1 MKENLAAL
9 FFDQVTKKRDKTALM
24 RKEGGR
30 FVGISWSDYG
40 RAVRRAAGALK
51 RMGVQRGDRVAIF
64 SYNSAEWA
72 TMDLAALSCG
82 AIVVPIY
89 FKSSPSQVAYILK
102 DSGAKVI
109 YVGDA
114 AQLGAVLPQAKG
126 LPVLSAVI
134 APDGIVDGQKAGKV
148 RVVPFSE
155 TQTEEDERVF
165 EKDLAPHLNDI
176 EAGDVATIVYTSGTT
191 GEPKGVMLT
200 HKNLIANVRADM
212 AVVELTDADL
222 GLSFLPTSHVLD
234 RVVVH
239 YMSVIAGGTIAYAQS
254 LETVL
259 ADVAGTH
266 PTAMCGVPRMFEKI
280 YNAITDR
287 AEAGPPTARRLFF
300 WAEDVGREFVLM
312 RKEKKRPGL
321 VLRLKYLIADL
332 LVFSKVRKFFG
343 GRMRLFASGG
353 AHLREDIDLFFR
365 AVKIPIMHGYG
376 LTEATCTVTLN
387 TKEDFMPETLGRPLP
402 GVEVKIAPDG
412 EILLRGDIV
421 MKGYFNRPEET
432 REALREGWL
441 HTGDVGHL
449 TGDGYLVM
457 TDRKKD
463 ILSTSGGKNISRRR
477 SRRCCCCRGL
487 SSRRSSSRTGG
498 GSYRRS
504 SSRISPSCRSSAQ
517 DAA

>member
-1 MKENLAAL
+1 
-9 FFDQVTKKRDKTALM
+9 
-24 RKEGGR
+24 
-30 FVGISWSDYG
+30 
-40 RAVRRAAGALK
+40 
-51 RMGVQRGDRVAIF
+51 
-64 SYNSAEWA
+64 
-72 TMDLAALSCG
+72 
-82 AIVVPIY
+82 
-89 FKSSPSQVAYILK
+89 
-102 DSGAKVI
+102 VI

-114 AQLGAVLPQAKG
+114 AQLGAVLSQAKG
-126 LPVLSAVI
+126 LPALSAAI

-155 TQTEEDERVF
+155 TQIEEDGRVF
-165 EKDLAPHLNDI
+165 EKDLAPDLDTI

-212 AVVELTDADL
+212 AVVALTDADL

-287 AEAGPPTARRLFF
+287 AEAGTPTARRLFF
-300 WAEDVGREFVLM
+300 WAQGVGRDFVLM
-312 RKEKKRPGL
+312 RKEKKRPG
-321 VLRLKYLIADL
+321 VLLRSKYLIADL
-332 LVFSKVRKFFG
+332 LVFSKVRKLFG

-387 TKEDFMPETLGRPLP
+387 TMRDFMPETLGRPLP

-412 EILLRGDIV
+412 EILVRGDIV
-421 MKGYFNRPEET
+421 MKGYFNRPAES

-441 HTGDVGHL
+441 HTGDIGKL

-463 ILSTSGGKNISRRR
+463 ILSTSGGKNISPQKIETLLLLSRFIEQAVIIADGRRFV
-477 SRRCCCCRGL
+477 SALVVPNFAEVSVFCSGRGL
-487 SSRRSSSRTGG
+487 KVAGKRETCQMGEIETLFGEIIDEVNKGLEGYERIRKFALLPDEFTVDSGDLTSTLKVKRRVINEK
-498 GSYRRS
+498 YREIIEGLYR
-504 SSRISPSCRSSAQ
+504 
-517 DAA
+517 